1 MATATRTST
10 FTPQKVGAVERY
22 IKDEVQD
29 LVFTQNVYLWLM
41 KQKGRIRVG
50 KWGSEL
56 VVPFRSAKTAAPE
69 TGRHLDPVTFS
80 IPGGPEA
87 AKFTYGEYRKGISY
101 SWSEMADN
109 GGAMQQVDLIQERID
124 AELATFAEAINYDL
138 IQGNASDAL
147 RMLGLMQG
155 LHPKDH
161 SGVSATCSRANM
173 RLANNSYGD
182 ITRTGSTGW
191 ENVSIALDLTANS
204 GWSGTDNTFVLGTN
218 NVRSPALK
226 ALDNA
231 MLYGAT
237 YGKIKPNC
245 LLSTPRPWMDYQ
257 HAFSQVVRYVNEG
270 KKEGD
275 LGIPYIM
282 HNGAMWGVDEALAAT
297 GTTTSDESTA
307 DADCIVGLNT
317 DYWNLDIEEGAYF
330 DPAREWTQLPN
341 QVVEATILLFRGFHY
356 TKNPRYS
363 FIAFNYGVA

>member
-1 MATATRTST
+1 
-10 FTPQKVGAVERY
+10 
-22 IKDEVQD
+22 
-29 LVFTQNVYLWLM
+29 
-41 KQKGRIRVG
+41 
-50 KWGSEL
+50 
-56 VVPFRSAKTAAPE
+56 
-69 TGRHLDPVTFS
+69 
-80 IPGGPEA
+80 
-87 AKFTYGEYRKGISY
+87 
-101 SWSEMADN
+101 MADN

-147 RMLGLMQG
+147 RMLGLKQG
-155 LHPKDH
+155 VSPKNH
-161 SGVSATCSRANM
+161 SGVASTCSRANM

-191 ENVSIALDLTANS
+191 ENVSVSLQTADNS

-245 LLSTPRPWMDYQ
+245 ILSTPRPWMDYQ